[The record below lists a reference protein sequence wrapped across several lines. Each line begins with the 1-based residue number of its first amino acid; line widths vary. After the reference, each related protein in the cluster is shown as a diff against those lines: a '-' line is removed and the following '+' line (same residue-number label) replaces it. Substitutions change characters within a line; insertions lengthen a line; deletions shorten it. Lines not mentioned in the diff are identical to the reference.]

1 MIGHLLP
8 LYLVGCLLYFPISVQ
23 SPLSQMISF
32 LVIAVLEK
40 EAATTKRFNFNV
52 LLELPDHWNRIELTL
67 TKTSV
72 FHNS

>member
-1 MIGHLLP
+1 
-8 LYLVGCLLYFPISVQ
+8 
-23 SPLSQMISF
+23 MISF